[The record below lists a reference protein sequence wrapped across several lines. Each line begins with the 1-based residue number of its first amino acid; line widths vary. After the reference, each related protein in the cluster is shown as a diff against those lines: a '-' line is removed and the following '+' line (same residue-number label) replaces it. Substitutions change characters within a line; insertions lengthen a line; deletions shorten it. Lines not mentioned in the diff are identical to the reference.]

1 MTRTQ
6 LQLPQDIYERTKA
19 FAEEREISM
28 AEVFRHAIIEY
39 MNLRSTALKPVRKD
53 EWEFPVVMGHTC
65 IKDPC
70 ADPDWRGKLYDESTL
85 ERYFA

>member
-6 LQLPQDIYERTKA
+6 LQLPQDVYERTKL

-28 AEVFRHAIIEY
+28 AEVFRHAIVEY
-39 MNLRSTALKPVRKD
+39 MNLRSTALRPVKKS
-53 EWEFPVVMGHTC
+53 EWEFPVVSGHEC

-70 ADPDWRGKLYDESTL
+70 SDVDWRGKLYDEAAL
-85 ERYFA
+85 ESYFA

>member
-1 MTRTQ
+1 MIRTQ
-6 LQLPQDIYERTKA
+6 LQLPQDVYARTKA